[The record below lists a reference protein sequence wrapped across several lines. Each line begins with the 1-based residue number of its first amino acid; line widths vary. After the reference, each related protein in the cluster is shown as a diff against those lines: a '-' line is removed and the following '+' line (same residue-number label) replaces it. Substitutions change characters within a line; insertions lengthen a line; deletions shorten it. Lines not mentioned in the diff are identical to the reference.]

1 MAHQSDIYWL
11 GVAAEQS
18 LIPYSVKRNPRVG
31 AVVVD
36 KSGLAIAKGFHE
48 GYGTA
53 HAEQVVLEKLKGRA
67 KGSTLYVNLAPCNHV
82 GKTPSCSVEII
93 NRGIKRVVYSNSDP
107 NPISQGSIEFLKA
120 NGVEVSQIKMPK
132 KYENINSRWFKSY
145 EMNRP
150 FVTAKIA
157 LTLDGKINDDS
168 SKKLRIT
175 GKDAEIEVHTIRNGC
190 DAIVTGTGTVLAD
203 NPRLNVRFPRKI
215 KQANQPIRFIV
226 GDREIPDEFF
236 TKDESSQTQFCRN
249 ISPRIM
255 LEELSRIDVR
265 TVLLESGA
273 TLLTQF
279 LNQDLVDELVVYMS
293 PTAIGQGQAIVDGI
307 LQSVSNRT
315 FNIDSVGLVG
325 NDLRFKVSLR

>member
-11 GVAAEQS
+11 SIAAEQS

-53 HAEQVVLEKLKGRA
+53 HAEQVVLDKVKGRA

-93 NRGIKRVVYSNSDP
+93 NRGIKRVVYSDSDP
-107 NPISQGSIEFLKA
+107 NPISQGNIEFLKA

-132 KYENINSRWFKSY
+132 KYENINFRWFKSF
-145 EMNRP
+145 ELDRP
-150 FVTAKIA
+150 FVTAKVA
-157 LTLDGKINDDS
+157 LTLDGKINDGS

-175 GKDAEIEVHTIRNGC
+175 SKEAEIEVHAIRNGC

-203 NPRLNVRFPRKI
+203 NPRMNVRYPHKI
-215 KQANQPIRFIV
+215 KQTNQPIRFIV
-226 GDREIPDEFF
+226 GDRDIPDNFF
-236 TKDESSQTQFCRN
+236 VKDGASQTHFCRN
-249 ISPRIM
+249 ISPRIV
-255 LEELSRIDVR
+255 LEELTKLDVR
-265 TVLLESGA
+265 TVLLESGPK
-273 TLLTQF
+273 LLTQF
-279 LNQDLVDELVVYMS
+279 LNQDLIDELVVYMA
-293 PTAIGQGQAIVDGI
+293 PTTIGQGQSVLDGT
-307 LQSVSNRT
+307 LRSVSNRS
-315 FNIDSVGLVG
+315 FNISSVGLVA
-325 NDLRFKVSLR
+325 NDLRFKVSFR

>member
-11 GVAAEQS
+11 GIAAEQS

-36 KSGLAIAKGFHE
+36 RSGLAIAKGFHE

-53 HAEQVVLEKLKGRA
+53 HAEQVVLDKLKGRA

-93 NRGIKRVVYSNSDP
+93 NRGIKRVVYTNADP
-107 NPISQGSIEFLKA
+107 NPISQGNIEFLKA
-120 NGVEVSQIKMPK
+120 NGVEVSHIKMPK
-132 KYENINSRWFKSY
+132 RYENINYRWFKSF
-145 EMNRP
+145 EMGRP

-157 LTLDGKINDDS
+157 LSLDGKINDGS

-175 GKDAEIEVHTIRNGC
+175 GKEAEIEVHTIRNGC

-215 KQANQPIRFIV
+215 KQVNQPIRFIV
-226 GDREIPDEFF
+226 GDREIPEDYF
-236 TKDESSQTQFCRN
+236 TKDESSQTKFCRN
-249 ISPRIM
+249 ISARIM
-255 LEELSRIDVR
+255 LEELSKIDVR

-279 LNQDLVDELVVYMS
+279 LNQNLVDELVVYMA
-293 PTAIGQGQAIVDGI
+293 PTAIGQGQAIVDGV

-315 FNIDSVGLVG
+315 FNISSVGLVA
-325 NDLRFKVSLR
+325 NDLRYKVSFR

>member
-18 LIPYSVKRNPRVG
+18 LIPFTVKRNPRVG

-48 GYGTA
+48 GYGSA

-82 GKTPSCSVEII
+82 GKTPSCCVEII
-93 NRGIKRVVYSNSDP
+93 NRGIKRVVYSNVDP
-107 NPISQGSIEFLKA
+107 NPLSQGNIEFLKA
-120 NGVEVSQIKMPK
+120 NGVEVSHIKMPK
-132 KYENINSRWFKSY
+132 KYENINFRWFKSF
-145 EMNRP
+145 EMDRP

-157 LTLDGKINDDS
+157 LTLDGKINDGS

-175 GKDAEIEVHTIRNGC
+175 GKEAEIEVHAIRNGC

-203 NPRLNVRFPRKI
+203 NPRLNVRFPRKL
-215 KQANQPIRFIV
+215 KQSNQPIRFIV
-226 GDREIPDEFF
+226 GDRDIPGDYFV
-236 TKDESSQTQFCRN
+236 KDESSQTQFCRK
-249 ISPRIM
+249 ITPKIV
-255 LEELSRIDVR
+255 LEELSKLDVR

-279 LNQDLVDELVVYMS
+279 LNQDLVDELVIYMA

-315 FNIDSVGLVG
+315 FNISSVGLVG
-325 NDLRFKVSLR
+325 NDLRFKVSFR

>member
-11 GVAAEQS
+11 GIAAEQS

-53 HAEQVVLEKLKGRA
+53 HAEQLVLDKVKGRA
-67 KGSTLYVNLAPCNHV
+67 KGATLYVNLAPCNHV

-93 NRGIKRVVYSNSDP
+93 NRGIRRVVYSNTDP
-107 NPISQGSIEFLKA
+107 NPISEGNIEFLKA
-120 NGVEVSQIKMPK
+120 NGVEVSQIKIPK
-132 KYENINSRWFKSY
+132 KYENINYRWFKSF
-145 EMNRP
+145 ELNRP

-157 LTLDGKINDDS
+157 LTLDGKINDEN
-168 SKKLRIT
+168 SKKFRIT

-203 NPRLNVRFPRKI
+203 NPRMNVRFPRKI
-215 KQANQPIRFIV
+215 KQSNQPIRYIV
-226 GDREIPDEFF
+226 GDREIPDDFSV
-236 TKDESSQTQFCRN
+236 KDGLSQTHFCRN
-249 ISPRIM
+249 IAPRIV
-255 LEELSRIDVR
+255 LEELSKIDVR
-265 TVLLESGA
+265 TVLLESGPK
-273 TLLTQF
+273 LFTQF
-279 LNQDLVDELVVYMS
+279 LNQDLIDELVIYMA
-293 PTAIGQGQAIVDGI
+293 PTTIGRGEAIVDGT

-315 FNIDSVGLVG
+315 FNISSVGLVG
-325 NDLRFKVSLR
+325 NDLRFKVSFR